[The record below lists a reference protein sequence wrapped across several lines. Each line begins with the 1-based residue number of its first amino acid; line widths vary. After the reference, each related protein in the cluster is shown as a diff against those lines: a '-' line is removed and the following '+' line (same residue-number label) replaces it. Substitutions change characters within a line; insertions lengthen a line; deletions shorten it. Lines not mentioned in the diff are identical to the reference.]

1 MEKTLCAALAA
12 ALCLSVLSACGPG
25 QAEKQVDL
33 SAFAQTLHRVLSG
46 GAGSDRKSVV

>member
-1 MEKTLCAALAA
+1 MKKTLCAALAA

-46 GAGSDRKSVV
+46 GAGSGQRV

>member
-1 MEKTLCAALAA
+1 MKKTLCAAARA

-33 SAFAQTLHRVLSG
+33 SAFAQTLHRVL
-46 GAGSDRKSVV
+46 

>member
-1 MEKTLCAALAA
+1 MKKLIALCMAA

-46 GAGSDRKSVV
+46 GAGSGQRV